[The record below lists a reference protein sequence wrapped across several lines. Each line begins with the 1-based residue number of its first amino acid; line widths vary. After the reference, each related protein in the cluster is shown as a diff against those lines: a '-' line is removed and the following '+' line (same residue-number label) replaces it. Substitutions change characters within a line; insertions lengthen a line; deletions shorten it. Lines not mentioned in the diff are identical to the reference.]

1 MSKATV
7 SKKKTNGEGS
17 IRQRADG
24 KWEGRVTVGID
35 DEGKQK
41 RKSVYGSTKS
51 EVRQKI
57 TAILTDLDTND
68 YIPDNRMSVGEWLE
82 TWVTDYLVDVKDTTK
97 KKYETDI
104 RVHLIPALGKIKL
117 QDLKAIDIQSYY
129 NKLLRQGKAAKS
141 IKCIHGVLH
150 RALDAAV
157 KFELC
162 KKNPANSCE
171 PPSVK
176 KKEMCVIKDE
186 DIRRFENAIAG
197 HRYGSFYYIAM
208 YTGLRESELIGLTWD
223 CIDFDNNTIHVYR
236 QLQRGTEKGSGYSFK
251 PLKNGKSRTFTVITQ
266 VMDEFRLIRQRQLI
280 CKMKSRQSW
289 SNPNHFVFT
298 NDVGEHYCTHTV
310 YSNFK
315 KIVTSLGLPET
326 RVHDLRHTFATISI
340 ECDCDIKTVSAALGH
355 ATTAFTMDVYGHV
368 SKKMDKSAAEKLEK
382 YISTL

>member
-1 MSKATV
+1 MSKTTV
-7 SKKKTNGEGS
+7 TKKKTNGEGS

-82 TWVTDYLVDVKDTTK
+82 TWVSDYLVDVKDTTK

-129 NKLLRQGKAAKS
+129 NKLLRKGKAAKS
-141 IKCIHGVLH
+141 IKNIHGVLH

-162 KKNPANSCE
+162 KKNPANSCV

-176 KKEMCVIKDE
+176 KKEMSVIKDE
-186 DIRRFENAIAG
+186 DVRRFEEAIAG
-197 HRYGSFYYIAM
+197 HPYGSFYFIAM

-236 QLQRGTEKGSGYSFK
+236 QLQRGVRKGCEYSFK

-266 VMDEFRLIRQRQLI
+266 VMDEFRLVRQRQMI
-280 CKMKSRQSW
+280 CKMKSGRSW
-289 SNPNHFVFT
+289 DNPNNLVFT
-298 NDVGEHYCTHTV
+298 NDVGKHYCAPTV

-315 KIVTSLGLPET
+315 KIVTSLGLSET